1 MEGVYKR
8 MGDPIMVDGRGKLM
22 LGCRRL
28 PGVWRGRLG
37 GVPRTRPGRP
47 YPAPHC
53 LHRGGGSRE
62 PVGSTARLSRAPAQ
76 AHTYFTRAGDRRAVD
91 AQTTHA
97 AGKGHANQPR
107 DGGSGSCTARN
118 DAAAALGSG
127 FLPAPPASQCA
138 RDQ

>member
-62 PVGSTARLSRAPAQ
+62 PGPPSPGARPGTHLLHESR
-76 AHTYFTRAGDRRAVD
+76 
-91 AQTTHA
+91 
-97 AGKGHANQPR
+97 
-107 DGGSGSCTARN
+107 
-118 DAAAALGSG
+118 
-127 FLPAPPASQCA
+127 
-138 RDQ
+138 